1 MRLLD
6 ALVPQRAGLADAYFS
21 AGELYDPLAGYTTF
35 SVGGQTYTVPVQTT
49 MPGQQAEAIANSF
62 EGYISGG
69 LMGNGVIF
77 GLASVRLRVFS
88 EARFQY
94 QRFHNGRPGDLWG
107 DQSLGILENPWPGGT
122 TGDLLAVMILHSDF
136 AGNAYVAQ
144 VGGQLVAMRPD
155 WVDIILGQRRY
166 TDAAGNV
173 GTVGLEKLGYNYY
186 QGGRN
191 SGAAPVTFLADEVA
205 HFAPQPDPLAW
216 YRGMSWLTPVVREV
230 RGDGAATNHKLK
242 FWENAATPNLAVS
255 LKEITDPTQ
264 FAKFVD
270 AMDDTHKGWQ
280 NAYKTLYLGAGADVT
295 VIGTDLGQLDMKNIQ
310 GFGETRLA
318 QAAGVPPTVAC
329 LSEGLQGSSLNAGN
343 FGQAR
348 RQFAD
353 TTMSAL
359 WRNAAGSLATLVTP
373 PDPASRLWYDTRDI
387 PFLREDQK
395 DQSEIQSLQA
405 VAIRQLVEAGYEP
418 DTVIAAIAANDLTL
432 LAHTGL
438 FSIQLQEAG
447 SKNLPEPAA
456 ETGVAKAETFDPEW
470 VARMVEILRPVPL
483 PAPVPATINV
493 APSPPADVYVSVAP
507 SPPAEVRIEQPVIVQ
522 APEVRSRTIERDDN
536 GDIVRIVEEN

>member
-6 ALVPQRAGLADAYFS
+6 ALIPAPASRGLAEAYLGSEWNPF
-21 AGELYDPLAGYTTF
+21 GPQMF

-49 MPGQQAEAIANSF
+49 MPGEKAEPIGNSF
-62 EGYISGG
+62 EGYVAGG

-94 QRFHNGRPGDLWG
+94 QRFNKGRPGDLWG
-107 DQSLGILENPWPGGT
+107 DQSLAILEVPWPGGT

-136 AGNAYVAQ
+136 AGNAYLTEIS
-144 VGGQLVAMRPD
+144 GQLVVMRPD
-155 WVDIILGQRRY
+155 WVDIVLGDRRY
-166 TDAAGNV
+166 VDAAGRP

-186 QGGRN
+186 HGGKS
-191 SGAAPVTFLADEVA
+191 SGVAPVAFLADEVA

-216 YRGMSWLTPVVREV
+216 YRGMSWLTPVIREV
-230 RGDGAATNHKLK
+230 RSDGAMTNHKLK
-242 FWENAATPNLAVS
+242 FFENAATPNLAVS
-255 LKEITDPTQ
+255 LKEISDPTQ
-264 FAKFVD
+264 FEAFVD
-270 AMDDTHKGWQ
+270 KMDEVHRGWQ

-295 VIGTDLGQLDMKNIQ
+295 VIGTDLSQLDFKNVA
-310 GFGETRLA
+310 GMGETRLA

-353 TTMSAL
+353 TTMSNL
-359 WRNAAGSLATLVTP
+359 WRNAAGSLAILVAP

-395 DQSEIQSLQA
+395 DQSDIQAQQA
-405 VAIRQLVEAGYEP
+405 AAIRQLVEAGYEP
-418 DTVIAAIAANDLTL
+418 SSVIAAISANDLTL
-432 LAHTGL
+432 LTHTGL

-447 SKNLPEPAA
+447 APKLPEPLTV
-456 ETGVAKAETFDPEW
+456 TGKAT
-470 VARMVEILRPVPL
+470 
-483 PAPVPATINV
+483 
-493 APSPPADVYVSVAP
+493 
-507 SPPAEVRIEQPVIVQ
+507 
-522 APEVRSRTIERDDN
+522 
-536 GDIVRIVEEN
+536 

>member
-1 MRLLD
+1 MKFLD
-6 ALVPQRAGLADAYFS
+6 ALVPQRTSLSEAYFA
-21 AGELYDPLAGYTTF
+21 AGDVDPFTGYTTF

-49 MPGQQAEAIANSF
+49 MPGQKAEAIANSF
-62 EGYISGG
+62 EGFITGG
-69 LMGNGVIF
+69 LIGNSVIF

-107 DQSLGILENPWPGGT
+107 DRSLAILETPWPGGT
-122 TGDLLAVMILHSDF
+122 TGDLLALMILHSDF
-136 AGNAYVAQ
+136 AGNCYLTKI
-144 VGGQLVAMRPD
+144 GGQVVAMRPD
-155 WVDIILGQRRY
+155 WVDIILGDRGY
-166 TDAAGNV
+166 VDATGRP
-173 GTVGLEKLGYNYY
+173 GTVGLEKLGYAYY
-186 QGGRN
+186 HGGRN
-191 SGAAPVTFLADEVA
+191 SGVAPVPFLADEVA
-205 HFAPQPDPLAW
+205 HFAPQPDPLAS
-216 YRGMSWLTPVVREV
+216 YRGMSWLTPVINEIRA
-230 RGDGAATNHKLK
+230 DGAATNHKLR
-242 FWENAATPNLAVS
+242 FFENAATPNLAVS

-264 FAKFVD
+264 FDKFVD
-270 AMDDTHKGWQ
+270 KMDAAHRGSL

-295 VIGTDLGQLDMKNIQ
+295 VIGSTLDQIDFKAIQ

-329 LSEGLQGSSLNAGN
+329 LSEGLQGSALNAGN

-359 WRNAAGSLATLVTP
+359 WRNAAGSLATLVSP

-395 DQSEIQSLQA
+395 DQSAIQSQQA

-418 DTVIAAIAANDLTL
+418 QSVIAAITANDLTL
-432 LAHTGL
+432 LTHTGL

-447 SKNLPEPAA
+447 SKELPEAPAV
-456 ETGVAKAETFDPEW
+456 TGVAKAETFDDPEW
-470 VARMVEILRPVPL
+470 IARFVETIQPQS
-483 PAPVPATINV
+483 PAPR
-493 APSPPADVYVSVAP
+493 
-507 SPPAEVRIEQPVIVQ
+507 VRR
-522 APEVRSRTIERDDN
+522 VRRDDY
-536 GDIVRIVEEN
+536 GRILEVIDE

>member
-6 ALVPQRAGLADAYFS
+6 RVIPARASLADAYFG
-21 AGELYDPLAGYTTF
+21 AGDVYDPLAGFTTF

-62 EGYISGG
+62 EGYVTGG
-69 LMGNGVIF
+69 LMGNSVIF

-88 EARFQY
+88 EARFQF
-94 QRFHNGRPGDLWG
+94 QRFNKGRPGDLWG
-107 DQSLGILENPWPGGT
+107 DPSLAILEQPWPGGT
-122 TGDLLAVMILHSDF
+122 TGDLLAVMLLHADF
-136 AGNAYVAQ
+136 AGNCYLAPIN
-144 VGGQLVAMRPD
+144 GQLVAMRPD
-155 WVDIILGQRRY
+155 WVDIILGARRY

-186 QGGRN
+186 QGGRQ
-191 SGAAPVTFLADEVA
+191 SGVDPVTFLADEVA

-216 YRGMSWLTPVVREV
+216 YRGMSWLTPVIREI
-230 RGDGAATNHKLK
+230 RADGAATNHKLK
-242 FWENAATPNLAVS
+242 FFENAATPNLAVS
-255 LKEITDPTQ
+255 LKEVTDPTQ
-264 FAKFVD
+264 FKKFVD
-270 AMDDTHKGWQ
+270 AMDETHKGWQ

-295 VIGTDLGQLDMKNIQ
+295 VIGSNLAELDFRNVQ

-353 TTMSAL
+353 TTVSSL
-359 WRNAAGSLATLVTP
+359 WRNAAGSLATLVSP
-373 PDPASRLWYDTRDI
+373 PDPASRLWYDSRDI

-395 DQSEIQSLQA
+395 DQAEIQMA
-405 VAIRQLVEAGYEP
+405 EAHAIRQLVDAGFEP
-418 DTVIAAIAANDLTL
+418 SSVIAAIAANDLTL
-432 LAHTGL
+432 LTHTGL

-447 SKNLPEPAA
+447 APKLPEPPAI
-456 ETGVAKAETFDPEW
+456 TGKARSQF
-470 VARMVEILRPVPL
+470 ILDMLDGVHVTRDQFGR
-483 PAPVPATINV
+483 ATGI
-493 APSPPADVYVSVAP
+493 
-507 SPPAEVRIEQPVIVQ
+507 EVL
-522 APEVRSRTIERDDN
+522 N
-536 GDIVRIVEEN
+536 GTS